1 MAAAGLLWAEFR
13 HAEGSER
20 TTVNRH
26 RNIRRRRVSR
36 PAALLAVAGFVTA
49 CATPVEIA
57 SIHRPGNVE
66 PAPLTSLL
74 VVGVAATGSDSK
86 RLEGVFRNRLGAV
99 GVETLAGHRVL
110 DEPGT
115 RRTADIRRALER
127 IDADAVLL
135 LRVVRVDVAA
145 GLDEGRT
152 EIKKTCRRGDPY
164 DLFLYDYEE
173 LREPDALT
181 LEHTVVLRSEL
192 YRSHDGA
199 VLWGIESTCYRK
211 ATLDDALNEQAL
223 AVVGQ
228 LQEAGWLR

>member
-1 MAAAGLLWAEFR
+1 MHKRPEPDG
-13 HAEGSER
+13 
-20 TTVNRH
+20 
-26 RNIRRRRVSR
+26 RRIVRR
-36 PAALLAVAGFVTA
+36 AALLAAAAVLAA
-49 CATPVEIA
+49 CATPVEIT
-57 SIHRPGNVE
+57 SIHEPGGVE
-66 PAPLTSLL
+66 PAPLGSLL
-74 VVGVAATGSDSK
+74 VVGVSATDSDSR
-86 RLEGVFRNRLGAV
+86 RLEGVFQDRLEAA

-110 DEPGT
+110 DEPGA

-127 IDADAVLL
+127 IDAEAVLL
-135 LRVVRVDVAA
+135 LRIVRVDVAA
-145 GLDEGRT
+145 GIDAGRT
-152 EIKKTCRRGDPY
+152 DIKKTCRRGDPY

-192 YRSHDGA
+192 YRGDDGA